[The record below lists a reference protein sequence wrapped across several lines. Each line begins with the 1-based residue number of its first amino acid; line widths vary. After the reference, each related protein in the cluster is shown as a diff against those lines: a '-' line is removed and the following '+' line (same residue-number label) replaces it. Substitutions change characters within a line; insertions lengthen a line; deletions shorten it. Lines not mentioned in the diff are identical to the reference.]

1 VLVQEAVSQPT
12 LTDLIV
18 YFIQIYAIMDP
29 PGVLPVFISLT
40 EDFSKEKRNA
50 IVLRASIVILFLVT
64 VFTLAGDYL
73 LAFFDI
79 SVSSL
84 QVGGG
89 VLLMIIA
96 AEMLGGPPRTRE
108 LDPEDIAVVPIAT
121 PLIVGPGT
129 MTILILLTTR
139 KVSLMNTVFV
149 LVAAYLAVLATYLTL
164 RFGEKLIELMKPSV
178 VRAVG
183 RFMAVIVAAIAAEM
197 IMRGIASWYAALTS
211 P

>member
-1 VLVQEAVSQPT
+1 
-12 LTDLIV
+12 
-18 YFIQIYAIMDP
+18 MDP